1 MKSSWL
7 AWKRA
12 FLKELREPDYEDRLL
27 NRWLECRQQGDES
40 VLKYMQRYETAVY
53 RVKDVGA
60 IQSDRFE
67 AQKVSR
73 FIEGLRMRY
82 RAQVSSS
89 RPRSLEAAF
98 SQALRLEKWTEAEED
113 EGLYGG
119 RPKRKNVN
127 ALVGREEATGGATV
141 LPTARLPPQGRR
153 PRPLRVRSP
162 RVGRVGAGT
171 CIRRVKRDTRSPART
186 AAG

>member
-1 MKSSWL
+1 MTGLGLKEMPTFHGGSEKGGVDPIEFIADFEQHAQLHRWDEQTKVGAFQQALKGARGRTWQRERQKRVEARKVKSSWL

-98 SQALRLEKWTEAEED
+98 T
-113 EGLYGG
+113 GYPG
-119 RPKRKNVN
+119 
-127 ALVGREEATGGATV
+127 ATG
-141 LPTARLPPQGRR
+141 
-153 PRPLRVRSP
+153 
-162 RVGRVGAGT
+162 
-171 CIRRVKRDTRSPART
+171 
-186 AAG
+186 